1 MSKFVCKCVDDMFD
15 NYDYNNMLFKNN
27 LLKNHNNKENAWIT
41 IDKEVYSIRKDDT
54 LLLELFKNYYGKNVK
69 NYILTNEYF
78 SNTKTRILILEKL
91 KKRKIGNLIS

>member
-15 NYDYNNMLFKNN
+15 SYDYNNMLLKNN

-91 KKRKIGNLIS
+91 KKRKIGNLI